1 MNKTAM
7 QVMQDTH
14 EAKIKQLEEKY
25 AEEAAKILQEE
36 IDQEILFDLLKQ
48 IGWIRVELSSKW
60 LPVTGIELHEWRE
73 ANLTGRWHAHN
84 NVWMFENKNDAALFK
99 LTWS

>member
-1 MNKTAM
+1 MNKTAT
-7 QVMQDTH
+7 QVM
-14 EAKIKQLEEKY
+14 EEQF
-25 AEEAAKILQEE
+25 ADQAAKILQEE
-36 IDQEILFDLLKQ
+36 IDQEILFDLLQ
-48 IGWIRVELSSKW
+48 QMGWTRVELASKW

-73 ANLTGRWHAHN
+73 ANLTGHWRAHN

>member
-1 MNKTAM
+1 MNKTAT
-7 QVMQDTH
+7 QVM
-14 EAKIKQLEEKY
+14 EEQF
-25 AEEAAKILQEE
+25 ADQAAKILQEE
-36 IDQEILFDLLKQ
+36 IDQEILFDLLQQ
-48 IGWIRVELSSKW
+48 IGWTRVELASKW

-73 ANLTGRWHAHN
+73 ANLTGHCRAHN

>member
-1 MNKTAM
+1 MKQTAM
-7 QVMQDTH
+7 QVM
-14 EAKIKQLEEKY
+14 EEKY
-25 AEEAAKILQEE
+25 AEEAARRMAED
-36 IDQEILFDLLKQ
+36 IDQRIMFDLLQ
-48 IGWIRVELSSKW
+48 EMGWTQVELSSKW

-73 ANLTGRWHAHN
+73 ANLTGHWRAHN

>member
-1 MNKTAM
+1 MKQTAM
-7 QVMQDTH
+7 QVM
-14 EAKIKQLEEKY
+14 EEQY
-25 AEEAAKILQEE
+25 AEEAARRMAED
-36 IDQEILFDLLKQ
+36 IDQGIMFDLLQ
-48 IGWIRVELSSKW
+48 QMGWTRVELSSKW

-73 ANLTGRWHAHN
+73 ANLTGHWRAHN